1 MATTIS
7 SSTLEQFSARVQ
19 TEGRKLAGRVRDDI
33 TAFVGRNPQVVLD
46 NVRKRATAAAKELD
60 AQRERLSSLLAPL
73 GQLASQVITRS
84 GIASASEVADLKRRV
99 EELERRTSRS
109 KAA

>member
-7 SSTLEQFSARVQ
+7 SNVLEEFSARVQ

-33 TAFVGRNPQVVLD
+33 TALIGRNPQVVLD
-46 NVRKRATAAAKELD
+46 DVRKRATAAAKELD
-60 AQRERLSSLLAPL
+60 AQRERLSALLAPL
-73 GQLASQVITRS
+73 GKLASQVITRS
-84 GIASASEVADLKRRV
+84 GIASANEVADLKRRV
-99 EELERRTSRS
+99 EELERRSSRS

>member
-7 SSTLEQFSARVQ
+7 SNVLEEFSARVQ

-46 NVRKRATAAAKELD
+46 DVRKRATAAAKELD
-60 AQRERLSSLLAPL
+60 AQRERIDRHRGEHERVGPGLRGDPT
-73 GQLASQVITRS
+73 GN
-84 GIASASEVADLKRRV
+84 RRV
-99 EELERRTSRS
+99 HRMNTLNRVGRLEVGICR
-109 KAA
+109 